1 MNTDPELAV
10 NYILN
15 PPISEFTRTVR
26 PRVAT
31 RKSKPSAMLVILVFS
46 GDSMRPRIAM
56 KSSIMGFTWCSSNS
70 FELPVTRKSSAY
82 VKFLIMLRIR

>member
-31 RKSKPSAMLVILVFS
+31 RN
-46 GDSMRPRIAM
+46 
-56 KSSIMGFTWCSSNS
+56 SNH
-70 FELPVTRKSSAY
+70 T
-82 VKFLIMLRIR
+82 FLTYTVARDYLES

>member
-31 RKSKPSAMLVILVFS
+31 K
-46 GDSMRPRIAM
+46 
-56 KSSIMGFTWCSSNS
+56 
-70 FELPVTRKSSAY
+70 
-82 VKFLIMLRIR
+82 